1 MKLCYHFRFIT
12 SDDKSMW
19 KDLTFRFYR
28 DGSVMIVDNDTDA
41 HVHPKQLN
49 GAALDFYIRKRIYL
63 IKTDLQEK
71 IVKYA

>member
-1 MKLCYHFRFIT
+1 MKSCYHFRFIAE
-12 SDDKSMW
+12 DAKSLW

-28 DGSVMIVDNDTDA
+28 DGSVTITNNDTD
-41 HVHPKQLN
+41 VRIHPKQLS